1 MITISQDGCEKLL
14 ILIIEVRKEIMKLE
28 KQKGFGITLNNEA
41 FFKKIILLY
50 FIYHHRILKL
60 PSKLLHSQKSFIVM
74 AGHL

>member
-41 FFKKIILLY
+41 FFKKIFYYI
-50 FIYHHRILKL
+50 
-60 PSKLLHSQKSFIVM
+60 SFIIT
-74 AGHL
+74 GS